1 MEKKWINKSTTI
13 LMLALIATALWGS
26 AYPTVKLGMEWFGIT
41 PDDSASKLLFAGVR
55 FLCAGLIVII
65 FSSIREKRIIHPT
78 RKELPQ
84 IVTLGIVLTS
94 LQEVLYCIGLA
105 NTSATKSA
113 ILSCSGAFLAVLSA
127 PILVR
132 GERLSTRKI
141 VGCLI
146 GFIGVVVV
154 NGISGLTADTS
165 FTMIG
170 EGCVLLSALAF
181 GLGSAWSKT
190 VAMNATSAPTTV
202 TGYEMLIGGALI
214 CLIGPFAG
222 GKLTIASPY
231 AIPMMCYLSV
241 LSALA
246 FSLWTLLLKHNDVGK
261 VAVYNF
267 LVPIFGTAFSGL
279 VLKENIFTAQNLI
292 ALALVSAGVIIV
304 NLHVKSRDKLPTA

>member
-1 MEKKWINKSTTI
+1 MEKKWINKPTTI
-13 LMLALIATALWGS
+13 LLLALIATALWGS
-26 AYPTVKLGMEWFGIT
+26 SYPTVKLGMEWFGIS
-41 PDDSASKLLFAGVR
+41 PEDSASKLLFAGVR
-55 FLCAGLIVII
+55 FVFAGALVIA
-65 FSSIREKRIIHPT
+65 FSSIRERRLIHPT
-78 RKELPQ
+78 RQELPQ
-84 IVTLGIVLTS
+84 IVILGIVLTS
-94 LQEVLYCIGLA
+94 MQEVFYCIGLA
-105 NTSATKSA
+105 NTGAAKSA

-127 PILVR
+127 PVLVK
-132 GERLSTRKI
+132 GEKLTARKVI
-141 VGCLI
+141 GCLI
-146 GFIGVVVV
+146 GFLGVVVV
-154 NGISGLTADTS
+154 NGISGLTADSS
-165 FTMIG
+165 FTLMG
-170 EGCVLLSALAF
+170 EGCVLISALAF

-190 VAMNATSAPTTV
+190 VAVNATSAPTTV

-292 ALALVSAGVIIV
+292 ALALVSTGVIIV
-304 NLHVKSRDKLPTA
+304 NLHIKKRSTPLSA